1 MRGKHG
7 GVVMH
12 RIPPL
17 PVVRVFAAG
26 LIAST
31 FLPWYTAYSG
41 RALCARLV
49 TPYIDTAEQDP
60 VLLTRPCRLQDGT
73 LIDLWVFR
81 ERAAVLVGVGILALL
96 VASRIPRS
104 LERPLLTALS
114 IVALVT
120 IAAILGDQPG
130 FGDEIGDLY
139 FVRWG
144 GWVSLAC
151 CIGIAAGCALALAGS
166 ARRHRGES
174 PNVRGR
180 AIA

>member
-1 MRGKHG
+1 
-7 GVVMH
+7 VLY
-12 RIPPL
+12 RIPAL
-17 PVVRVFAAG
+17 PVIRVFAVG
-26 LIAST
+26 LIGST
-31 FLPWYTAYSG
+31 VLPWYSAYSG

-81 ERAAVLVGVGILALL
+81 ERAATLVAVGILALL
-96 VASRIPRS
+96 VASRIPHS
-104 LERPLLTALS
+104 LERPLLAALPV
-114 IVALVT
+114 VAMVT

-130 FGDEIGDLY
+130 LGDEIGDLY
-139 FVRWG
+139 FARWG

-151 CIGIAAGCALALAGS
+151 CIGIAAGCALALAGGT
-166 ARRHRGES
+166 RRQRGDA